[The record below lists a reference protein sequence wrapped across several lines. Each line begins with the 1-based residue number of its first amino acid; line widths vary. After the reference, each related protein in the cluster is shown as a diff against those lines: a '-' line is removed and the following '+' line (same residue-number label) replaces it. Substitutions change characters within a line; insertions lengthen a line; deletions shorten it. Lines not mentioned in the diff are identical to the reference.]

1 MKTVR
6 KFLLAAG
13 AVAAMSGFNVPVANA
28 ADYPVYEVPV
38 VEPSGFYAGFF
49 AGWGKGDSII
59 SNIDPKVDG
68 FLVGGLAGWEL
79 RRNGIVAGVEADIG
93 YTNIEGVNVAAST
106 TADVRWLGSA
116 RLRLGADISP
126 MFTVYGTGVT
136 ERGDL
141 YLVMEHCPGGSL
153 ADRLLNRGPLTEVQ
167 SLAVGAEVT
176 TALKYAHRE
185 GVLHRGVKPENILMS
200 RSGRPVLSDFG
211 MARLANPQTM
221 LVGVTGTIGF
231 TAPEVLKGEQSTVA
245 SDVWSVGALLH
256 VLVSGR
262 SPYATT
268 DRDTIRT
275 MIVRAIAGGELTA
288 RQPFS
293 LGRTEDCHGSLPQ
306 AQSF

>member
-13 AVAAMSGFNVPVANA
+13 AVAARSGFNVPIANA

-126 MFTVYGTGVT
+126 MFTVYGTGGLGFANMKASVAAMT
-136 ERGDL
+136 PSSDSANMTGYVLGAGIEASLMENLKGRVEYL
-141 YLVMEHCPGGSL
+141 YY
-153 ADRLLNRGPLTEVQ
+153 NFNQ
-167 SLAVGAEVT
+167 
-176 TALKYAHRE
+176 
-185 GVLHRGVKPENILMS
+185 
-200 RSGRPVLSDFG
+200 SDFLIG
-211 MARLANPQTM
+211 PAAQADLRLH
-221 LVGVTGTIGF
+221 TIR
-231 TAPEVLKGEQSTVA
+231 
-245 SDVWSVGALLH
+245 GALVYH
-256 VLVSGR
+256 FG
-262 SPYATT
+262 
-268 DRDTIRT
+268 
-275 MIVRAIAGGELTA
+275 M
-288 RQPFS
+288 
-293 LGRTEDCHGSLPQ
+293 
-306 AQSF
+306 